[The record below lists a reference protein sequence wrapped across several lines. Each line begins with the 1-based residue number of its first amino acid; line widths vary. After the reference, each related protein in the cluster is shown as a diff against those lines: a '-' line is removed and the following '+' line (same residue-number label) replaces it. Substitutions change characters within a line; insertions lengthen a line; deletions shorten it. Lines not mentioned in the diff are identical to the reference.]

1 MAFTCEVDF
10 PQPCGAVF
18 DLVADVERYPEF
30 VPHWRAA
37 RVVAR
42 HPDGS
47 YETLQAVSFGP
58 ISQKFHTLTTVD
70 RPRRL
75 TIKALKG
82 PFRAFHIDWRF
93 SESGPGCRV
102 GLRFEVDMKAGPM
115 QRLVDRAIGQMS
127 HQMIDAFR
135 RRAARIGGLAGRS
148 AGS

>member
-1 MAFTCEVDF
+1 MAFTCEVVF
-10 PQPCGAVF
+10 PQACETVF

-42 HPDGS
+42 HGDGS

-58 ISQKFHTLTTVD
+58 VSQKFHTLTTVE

-82 PFRAFHIDWRF
+82 PFRAFFIDWRF
-93 SESGPGCRV
+93 SPMGAESGGGCRV
-102 GLRFEVDMKAGPM
+102 ALRFEVDMKAGPM
-115 QRLVDRAIGQMS
+115 QRLVDHAIGQMS
-127 HQMIDAFR
+127 HQMIEAFR
-135 RRAARIGGLAGRS
+135 RRAALL
-148 AGS
+148 